1 MDKTSNAEEFLDLH
15 KQPERCIQE
24 HYDVPNHV
32 GPVA

>member
-15 KQPERCIQE
+15 KQPERCIQK